1 MFEILCFPNISPLAR
16 SPSAVY
22 NYTSLMQG
30 SRSLF
35 QTGIK
40 LQGQSASTGISK
52 TRPFLN
58 IWSDKQDNLPNFKS
72 QQKRNMASATTFF
85 DFTPKDST

>member
-1 MFEILCFPNISPLAR
+1 
-16 SPSAVY
+16 
-22 NYTSLMQG
+22 MQG

-58 IWSDKQDNLPNFKS
+58 IWSEKQGNLPTSQS

-85 DFTPKDST
+85 DFTPKDSTWPISPSILPSRYLLSHSPH